1 MVKKRTELSAQEVAE
16 RCGVTLQTVTR
27 WCRAGRFAGARQER
41 TARGAEWHIPAAD
54 LDALAATSGRSEPAR
69 GKSPKELQSR
79 KEARQKREKAKAIA
93 RWEGEGGAPLP
104 LREQAEER

>member
-1 MVKKRTELSAQEVAE
+1 MAKKRTELTAQEVAE
-16 RCGVTLQTVTR
+16 RCGVTPQTVQR

-54 LDALAATSGRSEPAR
+54 LDGLTTGGRSEPAR

-93 RWEGEGGAPLP
+93 RWEGEGGAPLSAH
-104 LREQAEER
+104 EQEGRK

>member
-1 MVKKRTELSAQEVAE
+1 MAKNRTELTAQEVAE

-41 TARGAEWHIPAAD
+41 TPRGVEWRIPAAD
-54 LDALAATSGRSEPAR
+54 LEAAATGGGRSEPAR

-79 KEARQKREKAKAIA
+79 KEARRKREKAKAIA
-93 RWEGEGGAPLP
+93 RWEGEGGALLPLP
-104 LREQAEER
+104 EQAEK